1 MLPIF
6 LIVTVTHFLKCD
18 SFFLSVTFFKCDR
31 IFLSVTQFSKKI
43 RSLLFFAKNQVSA
56 ARYSQKCVIQIYRD
70 LYGDAMLVPI
80 RMGTNVVDGNQQKHL
95 SLSFAT
101 KA

>member
-1 MLPIF
+1 MK
-6 LIVTVTHFLKCD
+6 TE
-18 SFFLSVTFFKCDR
+18 
-31 IFLSVTQFSKKI
+31 
-43 RSLLFFAKNQVSA
+43 N
-56 ARYSQKCVIQIYRD
+56 SQKCLIQIYRD

-80 RMGTNVVDGNQQKHL
+80 RMGTNMAAGNQKKHL